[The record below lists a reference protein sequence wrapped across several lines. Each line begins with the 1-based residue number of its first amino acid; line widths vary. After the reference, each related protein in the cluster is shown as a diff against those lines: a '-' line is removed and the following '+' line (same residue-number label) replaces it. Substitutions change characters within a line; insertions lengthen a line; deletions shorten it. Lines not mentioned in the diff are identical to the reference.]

1 MTEKFEIAGYCRI
14 SVDDELDRDN
24 TSIENQ
30 KSIIEE
36 YVKRT
41 FPGSHLTFYEDR
53 DRSGYTFSQRENYME
68 MREKLMS
75 HQYDILIVKD
85 LSRFSRRNGHGLV
98 ELENLRDAGVRII
111 AIGDSIDYPT
121 NDDWMRIQIYFF
133 VNEMPVTD
141 TSKKVRNVIKRRQ
154 EEGKWI
160 CSVPYG
166 YVITNSKTMTF
177 EVEPN
182 EAEVVREIF
191 RLYIDGY
198 GYKKIANHLTDK
210 HIPTPRSNQRARIEA
225 RGEECKYKVKP
236 SWSIVTV
243 QGILQN
249 DFYIGTLRQG
259 KYTRKKINGDDIK
272 KDESE
277 HLVFENHHEAI
288 VDYRTFSVAQ
298 EAMKKRTT
306 SSYRGIKKYD
316 NVYSGFMVCG
326 DCGSPMFPMSRKD
339 LKEAYRCGAYHVRGL
354 KACTSH
360 HIRVDVLDGVLKGY
374 LREVK
379 KTSAKMIK
387 KLNRSIEE
395 EAEQIRKKDESEDDL
410 EKKLID
416 VRTERAMLSRQMTRE
431 IMRDLSKE
439 DLIVETY
446 QPLLDECDSTIEGI
460 QNQIMLT
467 RDKRNTVIRVNRIAK
482 EMIDII
488 DEITEKD
495 KLDKTDLEFIID
507 KIFVYEDHI
516 HIKLKDDITCILESG
531 TLPEESTE
539 EAANFNLGVINNLNT
554 KIVQTAGNRRSD
566 KVYGVS
572 VISNGDPLEIYT
584 AGDGEVIFKKYS
596 PIGELSP
603 IAVQY
608 AEAMIKHTSR
618 PVIICDR
625 DHCIAAAGIPKKDV
639 LDKRISGDIEK
650 LIESRDS
657 YFEGSG
663 FGEPPVCFED
673 SGKAASVVV
682 PIISGGDISG
692 AVILLTSDDRSIPTE
707 TDISLAK
714 VAASFLGKQM
724 EE

>member
-75 HQYDILIVKD
+75 HSYDILIVKD

-272 KDESE
+272 KNESE

-306 SSYRGIKKYD
+306 SSYRGVKKYD

-360 HIRVDVLDGVLKGY
+360 HIRVDVLDEVLKGY

-387 KLNRSIEE
+387 KLNKSIAE

-531 TLPEESTE
+531 TLPDENTE

-554 KIVQTAGNRRSD
+554 KIVQTASNRLG

-572 VISNGDPLEIYT
+572 VISNGDPLEIFT
-584 AGDGEVIFKKYS
+584 SAGGEVIFKKYS
-596 PIGELSP
+596 PIGDMSDFAKEYADALSSGTKLS
-603 IAVQY
+603 VL
-608 AEAMIKHTSR
+608 
-618 PVIICDR
+618 ICDR
-625 DHCIAAAGIPKKDV
+625 DRCVSASGIS
-639 LDKRISGDIEK
+639 KRDTVEK
-650 LIESRDS
+650 EVSSDLERIIESRRS
-657 YFEGSG
+657 FVNENGKTIKAIEGL
-663 FGEPPVCFED
+663 ENNVCAV
-673 SGKAASVVV
+673 S
-682 PIISGGDISG
+682 PIIAAGDIGG
-692 AVILLTSDDRSIPTE
+692 AVVLLQNNECVKPSESDIHL
-707 TDISLAK
+707 IN
-714 VAASFLGKQM
+714 VAAKFLGNQM
-724 EE
+724 M